1 MLPLLFYCYTRYQI
15 NTWNA
20 RVRGLCPIRTNL
32 FFEYLLENLSF
43 LDRQFAALLP
53 LFFVRLVVI
62 FLCFYFLLCV
72 CLVFF
77 NFAEGNFFLFS
88 AFFRQRAGAPPLHPA
103 SFKKLDQTFT
113 NTYQQ
118 LCQCIWGLCPERRRA
133 SLAAQPPFGGFWWAG
148 ACAHA
153 HLGDALDR
161 ASPLPKQSA
170 GLFWKSPLAEVGKL
184 WGVSAVSTADQR
196 LVF

>member
-62 FLCFYFLLCV
+62 FLCFYLLLCV
-72 CLVFF
+72 CLVFLISLRVVF
-77 NFAEGNFFLFS
+77 SSFPLFFVSEQGRRPCTLQALKSLTKLLPILPNRYVS
-88 AFFRQRAGAPPLHPA
+88 AYGRRPRRSLDRPLE
-103 SFKKLDQTFT
+103 T
-113 NTYQQ
+113 
-118 LCQCIWGLCPERRRA
+118 A
-133 SLAAQPPFGGFWWAG
+133 SL
-148 ACAHA
+148 
-153 HLGDALDR
+153 
-161 ASPLPKQSA
+161 
-170 GLFWKSPLAEVGKL
+170 
-184 WGVSAVSTADQR
+184 
-196 LVF
+196 